1 MGHAPGE
8 DLDRSQV
15 QAFLASRFDP
25 ASRQVAHVGAGAWSR
40 CFGFHRG
47 EQELVV
53 RFGQHV
59 DDFRKDRLA
68 AAFRTPELPIPTVLA
83 IGEAFDGFYA
93 VSTRVRGIP
102 LESVSEAQ
110 WRSLVPALADALE
123 AMRLA
128 DVSATAG
135 FGGWDGAGRAAHT
148 RWSEHLLSVS
158 NDTPQQRT
166 YGWRARLAS
175 FHQGEEA
182 WEWGVERL
190 RRVASDVVPRCLI
203 HGDLINRNVLVD
215 GAAISGVFDWGC
227 ACYGDHL
234 YDLAWFEFWEP
245 WSPKL
250 DTRALRSELERR
262 WHHAGYA
269 PHNYE
274 ERLMAC
280 HLHIGLDH
288 LAYNAHLGDWA
299 TLAATADRMRAL
311 AGGGGR
317 S

>member
-1 MGHAPGE
+1 
-8 DLDRSQV
+8 
-15 QAFLASRFDP
+15 
-25 ASRQVAHVGAGAWSR
+25 
-40 CFGFHRG
+40 
-47 EQELVV
+47 
-53 RFGQHV
+53 
-59 DDFRKDRLA
+59 
-68 AAFRTPELPIPTVLA
+68 
-83 IGEAFDGFYA
+83 
-93 VSTRVRGIP
+93 
-102 LESVSEAQ
+102 
-110 WRSLVPALADALE
+110 
-123 AMRLA
+123 
-128 DVSATAG
+128 
-135 FGGWDGAGRAAHT
+135 
-148 RWSEHLLSVS
+148 VS
-158 NDTPQQRT
+158 NDTPQQCT
-166 YGWRARLAS
+166 YGWRAGLAS

-274 ERLMAC
+274 ERLMVC

-311 AGGGGR
+311 ANGGGR
-317 S
+317 P